1 MYIYFYLYS
10 FGYLYSLP
18 GTKVYFFSVFLT
30 LHRYLKSSLCRIF
43 TAESLKI
50 PLLRSYIE
58 FLQYLLLFERYTLI
72 VISKNLQCTNLFF
85 VEIIRL
91 KLITV
96 VEFVV
101 FQIVVCFFASVN
113 SKTVPPAYL
122 RMLCK

>member
-10 FGYLYSLP
+10 FSYLYSLP
-18 GTKVYFFSVFLT
+18 GTKVYFFSVFQT
-30 LHRYLKSSLCRIF
+30 AHRYLKSSLCRIF

-50 PLLRSYIE
+50 PLLRSYID

-91 KLITV
+91 KLIHCCRICSFSVCCLFYCFCQQKDSPSSLFENV
-96 VEFVV
+96 V
-101 FQIVVCFFASVN
+101 
-113 SKTVPPAYL
+113 
-122 RMLCK
+122 